1 MYIIN
6 YSAIVESLL
15 SPDKRS
21 PKAVAFNHGLVGEI
35 ANNHELLFNTYRE
48 GEIVEKWSLNPY
60 NNRDRVKYGNSI
72 FQSAED
78 SNTSEPTL
86 SDSWRLITDNFLG
99 NDFRIKIRGEKI
111 VLEYAL
117 NMWFISTFRQ
127 PPLISDIY
135 ISTNRISN
143 VDVFRVGASASMSS
157 KVYSNNSSEL
167 VINEYTFTNDA
178 NMAINVPIVVYNSL
192 AGSNDAREAVIRDF
206 ADKYINAGLTYK
218 IITY

>member
-48 GEIVEKWSLNPY
+48 GEIVEKWAPQPY
-60 NNRDRVKYGNSI
+60 KNRDRVKYGNSI
-72 FQSAED
+72 FQSAQD
-78 SNTSEPTL
+78 NNTTEPTL
-86 SDSWRLITDNFLG
+86 SESWRLITDNFLG
-99 NDFRIKIRGEKI
+99 NDFRLKIRGEKLT
-111 VLEYAL
+111 LEYAL
-117 NMWFISTFRQ
+117 NTWFISTFRQ
-127 PPLISDIY
+127 PPAISDIY
-135 ISTNRISN
+135 ISTNKISN
-143 VDVFRVGASASMSS
+143 IDVFRVGAVSTISS

-167 VINEYTFTNDA
+167 VINEYTFANDE
-178 NMAINVPIVVYNSL
+178 NMAINVPLGVYQNL